1 MGLDYRYVLVI
12 QENQQAELMKYVSE
26 HGIINGTD
34 CFSIY
39 FNVDSSV
46 LKYVE
51 GGFSWKPKDDQNEV
65 KHNFNVDHQAK
76 IGCIY
81 YSIEKLDTN
90 CNELIVSF
98 TAATSDMSLLFE
110 ESKVVQ
116 KWFITLSH
124 HLDARIAYLNMESEG
139 HRILYLN
146 GSETWLEFKGEG
158 FFYMK
163 RENYLSIM
171 NEFSVLLSG
180 MLRSYIE
187 NNYKFEKKYS
197 VVMSKDHVNQLYQYI
212 EQHGYWHQEQ
222 NQLGLKVDVDS
233 TILKYLEDGHGER
246 EYGISQGVIPRFRQ
260 ELVYKYIDANH
271 QVQLSPIEYNQ
282 ELIAE
287 DEENI
292 VVHFTAKKWQVD
304 QLFEQSLSIRQWF
317 VNLSLAVSAKMTF
330 QSVWLDG
337 YAHRIIVY
345 EGEETDV
352 AFTGHYD
359 LEVETFSGIY
369 NALANVIKHFHD

>member
-12 QENQQAELMKYVSE
+12 QASQQAQLLKYVSE
-26 HGIINGTD
+26 HGVINGTD
-34 CFSIY
+34 CFSIN

-51 GGFSWKPKDDQNEV
+51 GGFSWKPKDDQDEV
-65 KHNFNVDHQAK
+65 ERYFNADHQAK

-81 YSIEKLDTN
+81 YSAEKMDMN
-90 CNELIVSF
+90 ANELIVSF

-110 ESKVVQ
+110 DSRVVQ
-116 KWFITLSH
+116 KWFIALSH
-124 HLDARIAYLNMESEG
+124 HLDARIAYLDMESEG

-163 RENYLSIM
+163 KENYLSIM
-171 NEFSVLLSG
+171 DGFSMHLPG
-180 MLRSYIE
+180 MLRSYVE
-187 NNYKFEKKYS
+187 NNYKLDKKYS
-197 VVMSKDHVNQLYQYI
+197 VVMSKDHVDQLYQYI
-212 EQHGYWHQEQ
+212 EQYGHWGKEQ
-222 NQLGLKVDVDS
+222 NQLGLQVDVDS
-233 TILKYLEDGHGER
+233 TILKYLEDGHGEQ
-246 EYGISQGVIPRFRQ
+246 EYGISQGVIPRFRK

-271 QVQLSPIEYNQ
+271 QVQLSPIEYSQ
-282 ELIAE
+282 EIIAE
-287 DEENI
+287 DDENI
-292 VVHFTAKKWQVD
+292 VVHFTPKKWQVD
-304 QLFEQSLSIRQWF
+304 QLFAQSLSIRRWF

-330 QSVWLDG
+330 QSLWLDG

>member
-12 QENQQAELMKYVSE
+12 RENKQEELLKYVSE
-26 HGIINGTD
+26 HGVINGAD

-39 FNVDSSV
+39 VDVDSSV

-51 GGFSWKPKDDQNEV
+51 GGFSWKPKEDQDEV
-65 KHNFNVDHQAK
+65 KHYFNSDHQAT

-81 YSIEKLDTN
+81 YSVEKMDTN

-110 ESKVVQ
+110 DSRVVH
-116 KWFITLSH
+116 KWFIALSH
-124 HLDARIAYLNMESEG
+124 HLDARIAYLDMESEG

-158 FFYMK
+158 FFYMIK
-163 RENYLSIM
+163 ENYLSIM
-171 NEFSVLLSG
+171 DEFSVLLPG
-180 MLRSYIE
+180 MLRSYVE
-187 NNYKFEKKYS
+187 NNYKFEKNYS
-197 VVMSKDHVNQLYQYI
+197 VVMSKNSLDQLYHYI
-212 EQHGYWHQEQ
+212 EQHGHWDQEQ

-246 EYGISQGVIPRFRQ
+246 EYGISQGVIPRFRK
-260 ELVYKYIDANH
+260 ELVYKYIDSNH
-271 QVQLSPIEYNQ
+271 QVQLSAIECTQ
-282 ELIAE
+282 ELVPE

-292 VVHFTAKKWQVD
+292 VVHFTPKKWQVD

-317 VNLSLAVSAKMTF
+317 VNLSIAVSAKMTF
-330 QSVWLDG
+330 QSLYEEG
-337 YAHRIIVY
+337 YTHRIIVY

-352 AFTGHYD
+352 TFTGHYD
-359 LEVETFSGIY
+359 LEIQTFSGIY